1 MKKGDLRKR
10 EILNAAEALF
20 CQKGYE
26 QTSIQD
32 ILDVLNTSKGS
43 FYHHFV
49 SKEALLEGI
58 CQKRAE
64 QIYQTA
70 LSSVNEQLSAA
81 DNLNQLLSG
90 MIPFR
95 DEKLVFLLMLLP
107 IFSLP
112 EGRIVKICYCDALA
126 RLFTPAVSEWLR
138 RGHESG
144 ELYCTDPD
152 IAAGLILSLVNR
164 LWVQVCEMIIQAEGN
179 GTEPDLSAILRLTET
194 YRLSIGQIVS
204 LPYGYV
210 KMIDLPS
217 LRLLCEQ
224 IHNHWSCKKTYNKEK
239 NRRTNP

>member
-1 MKKGDLRKR
+1 MKKGDLRKQ
-10 EILNAAEALF
+10 EILNAAAALF

-32 ILDVLNTSKGS
+32 ILDVLSTSKGS

-58 CQKRAE
+58 CKKRAE

-81 DNLNQLLSG
+81 DNLNMLLSD

-112 EGRIVKICYCDALA
+112 EGRMIKICYCDALA
-126 RLFTPAVSEWLR
+126 GLFTPAVSEWLK
-138 RGHESG
+138 RGCDSG
-144 ELYCTDPD
+144 ELYCTDPY
-152 IAAGLILSLVNR
+152 ITAGMILSLVNR
-164 LWVQVCEMIIQAEGN
+164 LWVQVCGMIIQAEN
-179 GTEPDLSAILRLTET
+179 NCTEPDLSAILQLTET
-194 YRLSIGQIVS
+194 YRLCIGKIVS
-204 LPYGYV
+204 LPYGSV
-210 KMIDLPS
+210 EMIDLPS

-224 IHNHWSCKKTYNKEK
+224 IHNHWPCKKSI
-239 NRRTNP
+239 